1 MTRKSQKWLEM
12 WGHVSLT
19 LACVTNGKY
28 WRRQD
33 AKGILRRL
41 VSHFALHLVTFV
53 MQNTKP
59 WLTSTDYMAIVSHLL
74 STGAENLR
82 RDLRVGVPGMIEE
95 FSWV

>member
-12 WGHVSLT
+12 WGHVSQT
-19 LACVTNGKY
+19 LACITNGKY

-41 VSHFALHLVTFV
+41 VSQFAVHLVTFV

-59 WLTSTDYMAIVSHLL
+59 WLTSTEWMAIFSHLL
-74 STGAENLR
+74 NQTMKDLR
-82 RDLRVGVPGMIEE
+82 RDLRGGVPDFKRRG
-95 FSWV
+95 